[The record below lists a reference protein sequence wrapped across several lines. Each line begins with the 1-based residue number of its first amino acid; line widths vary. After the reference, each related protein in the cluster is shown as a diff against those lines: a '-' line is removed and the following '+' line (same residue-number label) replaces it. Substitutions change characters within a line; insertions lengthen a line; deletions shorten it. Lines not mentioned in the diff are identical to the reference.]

1 MRVDLSGSN
10 EVVAQA
16 TLAEVVATL
25 ADPAELLAILEG
37 LLHPSSTNERWIVS
51 ELHAGPLR
59 LRPAVTVVVARDGN
73 DVHVAGQ
80 PVAGYTPTH
89 LAVTLQ
95 ARGQDAATTVASS
108 WRIGIDLPGPQ
119 LIASSIRPLLD
130 ASTRSTSR
138 RIADRVRQH
147 FTPHATEHT

>member
-1 MRVDLSGSN
+1 MRIDLAGSN
-10 EVVAQA
+10 EVVTQT
-16 TLAEVVATL
+16 TLVDVVAALT
-25 ADPAELLAILEG
+25 DPAELLEILDG
-37 LLHPSSTNERWIVS
+37 LLHPSSTNDRWIVS

-59 LRPAVTVVVARDGN
+59 LRPAVTVAIARDGN
-73 DVHVAGQ
+73 QVHLTGQ

-95 ARGQDAATTVASS
+95 ARDRDTGTTVASS
-108 WRIGIDLPGPQ
+108 WRIEIDLPGPQ

-130 ASTRSTSR
+130 ASARSGSR

-147 FTPHATEHT
+147 FTPHAPEHT

>member
-1 MRVDLSGSN
+1 MRIDLAGSN

-16 TLAEVVATL
+16 TIADVVTAL
-25 ADPAELLAILEG
+25 ADPAELLAILDG
-37 LLHPSSTNERWIVS
+37 LLHPSSTNDRWIVS

-59 LRPAVTVVVARDGN
+59 LRPAVTVVATRDGH
-73 DVHVAGQ
+73 DVHLSGQ

-89 LAVTLQ
+89 MAVTLQ
-95 ARGQDAATTVASS
+95 ARDGDAGTTVASS
-108 WRIGIDLPGPQ
+108 WRVGIDLPGPQ

-147 FTPHATEHT
+147 FAPHTPEHN